1 MIAIIDYDA
10 GNLTSV
16 LRAVNFLG
24 AKCLVTRDLAAIKRA
39 DRIIFP
45 GVGAAGSAMESLRR
59 YGLDAALGE
68 AFSAGK
74 PILGICL
81 GTQVILSHSEENDT
95 PCLGLVPGR
104 VTAFAADMAW
114 EGVRLKVPHMG
125 WNSVKVI
132 KPHPVLADIRDELL
146 FYFVHSYYPRPENPE
161 HALAET
167 VYGAPFAS
175 VIGSRNLIATQ
186 FHPEKSGEP
195 GLGLLRNFISWLP
208 D

>member
-16 LRAVNFLG
+16 LRAVNHLG
-24 AKCLVTRDLAAIKRA
+24 AKCFVTRDLPTIKRA

-45 GVGAAGSAMESLRR
+45 GVGAAGSAMESLSRH
-59 YGLDAALGE
+59 GLDAALGE

-104 VTAFAADMAW
+104 VTAFAPDMEQ

-132 KPHPVLADIRDELL
+132 KPHPVLSGIRDELL

-161 HALAET
+161 HTLAET

-175 VIGSRNLIATQ
+175 VIGFRNLIATQ

-195 GLGLLRNFISWLP
+195 GLGLLRNFISWQP
-208 D
+208 